1 MNKNKGEQMEEINV
15 VEKENINF
23 YDLEKTIYKL
33 VCELGCNIIKSIL
46 ESQDKKLM
54 NSRDKKELRHKG
66 YKNNTIKTVMGEV
79 EYKRAIY
86 KSGKEYIFLLD
97 NALNIETFGKISA
110 NLAEIMLK
118 TVVNTVSYRKGASEI
133 KNTTNETISH
143 QALNE
148 LVWKVGEI
156 IEKKEKEEIKLHKE
170 EKLVKGTKQ
179 IQALFEEADGLWI
192 NLQGEDRKKAK
203 EKYEK
208 ECEKKNKKYNENH
221 KFKTELKLH
230 VFYEGWLKNSNRH
243 ELVNKSYISG
253 MMSSKTLEKLRNAR
267 IYQKYDEEK
276 IELRAING
284 DGARWIKNI
293 ATKDTISQKDSFHI
307 QQEIIR
313 DIKEEKYRE
322 ELVKMIEE
330 KRYNEVSN
338 YIEQLKF
345 EVGGEEKAV
354 KKLKKLQSYL
364 KEGLPRYQDILKE
377 QGRKLPKAPKGIE
390 YRDMGTMESQIF
402 SVLKVRLCSGR
413 KAFLKNGAS
422 YLSKVC
428 AEYYETNGDI
438 ELEKLE
444 SEIPIDNSIEEYI
457 KEIEENVKKN
467 KRNHRADRKETEEY
481 NYNKGTIIE
490 VSPQLKEILKLA
502 EPTALMYR

>member
-1 MNKNKGEQMEEINV
+1 MNTINEVENEI
-15 VEKENINF
+15 ISF
-23 YDLEKTIYKL
+23 YDLEKKVYKL
-33 VCELGCNIIKSIL
+33 VCNLGCTIIKNIL
-46 ESQDKKLM
+46 ENQDKKIM
-54 NSRDKKELRHKG
+54 KERDKKEYRHKG
-66 YKNNTIKTVMGEV
+66 YKINTIKTVMGEI

-86 KSGKEYIFLLD
+86 IKDNKYTYLLD
-97 NALNIETFGKISA
+97 NTLNIETIGKIST

-118 TVVNTVSYRKGASEI
+118 TVVNTSSYRKAENEI

-143 QALNE
+143 EALNN
-148 LVWKVGEI
+148 LVWLVGSKIAE
-156 IEKKEKEEIKLHKE
+156 KEKEEIKLYKK

-179 IQALFEEADGLWI
+179 VQALFEEADGLWI
-192 NLQGEDRKKAK
+192 NLQGKDREEQI
-203 EKYEK
+203 EKYK
-208 ECEKKNKKYNENH
+208 KKCEKQNKEYKEPH
-221 KFKTELKLH
+221 SVKTELKLH
-230 VFYEGWLKNSNRH
+230 ITYEGWAKNSNRH
-243 ELVNKSYISG
+243 ELINKSYIAG

-276 IELRAING
+276 IKLRAMNG

-293 ATKDTISQKDSFHI
+293 CTKDTISQKDSFHI

-322 ELVKMIEE
+322 ELIKIIEE

-338 YIEQLKF
+338 YIENLKY
-345 EVGGEEKAV
+345 ELGGEEKTI
-354 KKLKKLQSYL
+354 KKLNKLQSYL

-377 QGRKLPKAPKGIE
+377 QGRELPKAEDGIE

-402 SVLKVRLCSGR
+402 SVLKVRLMSGR
-413 KAFLKNGAS
+413 KAFLKEGAS

-428 AEYYETNGDI
+428 AEYTETKGKI
-438 ELEKLE
+438 ELEKIE

-457 KEIEENVKKN
+457 KEIEENVMKN
-467 KRNHRADRKETEEY
+467 KKLHRANLKETEEY
-481 NYNKGTIIE
+481 KYNKGTIVE
-490 VSPQLKEILKLA
+490 LSPEIKKLIKLA